1 MRFPRLKSVVIGA
14 ALAALALTPLRA
26 EPLPD
31 TIRFGGF
38 GQGYGQPY
46 GVALLAV
53 AQVKGFIADEF
64 KDTPVKF
71 EWTYFTGTGPAINEA
86 IANGRLDFAQ
96 YGGLPNIVGR
106 ANGLPTHLVSSYGTT
121 NVIGAARTGL
131 PIASIKD
138 LKGRKVTF
146 SKGTILH
153 WAFLRAL
160 ALNGLSAR
168 DVTIVDLKSA
178 DQLAALA
185 AGSVDASISTTVLL
199 ALRDQGVVN
208 IFYRSNDIGLKAA
221 GFGAI
226 TVTEPFETK
235 YPEATRRVVR
245 GLARAAEWLS
255 HEENREEALQIWTKS
270 GTPYAALK
278 EDFAGVSLKDA
289 FNPLIDDFLVAQ
301 YRDAIQFSKDEKLIR
316 NDIDLKTW
324 VAPSYLDA
332 ALKELGF
339 DHYWPHRSADG
350 AVLN

>member
-1 MRFPRLKSVVIGA
+1 MRFHLLKSLVMGA
-14 ALAALALTPLRA
+14 ALAALAFSSPRA

-46 GVALLAV
+46 GLALLAI

-64 KDTPVKF
+64 KDTPVKL

-96 YGGLPNIVGR
+96 YGGLPNTVGR
-106 ANGLPTHLVSSYGTT
+106 ANGLPTHILASYGTT
-121 NVIGAARTGL
+121 QIFGAARTGL
-131 PIASIKD
+131 PIGTIKD
-138 LKGRKVTF
+138 LKGRRVTVA
-146 SKGTILH
+146 KGTILH

-160 ALNGLSAR
+160 AANGLSPK
-168 DVTIVDLKSA
+168 DVTIIDLKSA

-185 AGSVDASISTTVLL
+185 AGSVDASISTSTLL
-199 ALRDQGVVN
+199 TLRDKGVVK
-208 IFYRSNDIGLKAA
+208 IFYRSRDIGPKAA

-235 YPEATRRVVR
+235 YPDATRRVAR

-255 HEENREEALQIWTKS
+255 HEENREEALQIWAKS
-270 GTPYAALK
+270 GVPYASLK
-278 EDFAGVSLKDA
+278 EEFSGVSLKQA

-301 YRDAIQFSKDEKLIR
+301 YRDVLQFSKDQKLIR
-316 NDIDLKTW
+316 NDIDLQTW
-324 VAPSYLDA
+324 FVPKYLDA
-332 ALKELGF
+332 ALKELGLE
-339 DHYWPHRSADG
+339 HYWPRRSADG
-350 AVLN
+350 GALN